1 MSLLVIWGLAILASF
16 LFGRTICR
24 RDETTDEMGQE
35 WVARMYAED
44 HAVFSPG
51 TVPKNRDED

>member
-1 MSLLVIWGLAILASF
+1 MSLFLVWGIAILTSF
-16 LFGRTICR
+16 WFGRTIGR

-51 TVPKNRDED
+51 IDAEANG